1 MTTNTSE
8 KGLESLICTHLTGSA
23 VARGGAV
30 ELSESWPQY
39 IQRYGLMGGED
50 KGLWEAGLSQ

>member
-1 MTTNTSE
+1 MTTDTSE
-8 KGLESLICTHLTGSA
+8 KGLESLICTWLTGSA

-39 IQRYGLMGGED
+39 IQRYGLMGED